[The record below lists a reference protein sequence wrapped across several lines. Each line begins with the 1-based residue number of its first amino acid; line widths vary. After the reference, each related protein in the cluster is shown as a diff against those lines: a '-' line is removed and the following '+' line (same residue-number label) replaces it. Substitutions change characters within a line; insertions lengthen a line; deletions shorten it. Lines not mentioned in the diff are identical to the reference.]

1 MLKRLSKKLILPVLA
16 LLLGAFMCA
25 CVTFRAEVLPDKTIP
40 PEPTPTLTPEPTAEL
55 TPEPMPEPVPTEEPV
70 VIDVY
75 DELGAYITGSEHY
88 QRYISFENIQ
98 VYEQADDTFVDM
110 RAVNSYPK
118 ALACALNMSFVDETG
133 ETVAKCRF
141 QTQDGQYMLILKPV
155 ENVLYSQVPTDMRV
169 TGLDFTIEYD
179 ESIGVMPDYS
189 E

>member
-40 PEPTPTLTPEPTAEL
+40 PEPTPTLTPEPTVEL

-75 DELGAYITGSEHY
+75 DEFGAYITGSEHY

-141 QTQDGQYMLILKPV
+141 QTQDGQYMLILKPG

-179 ESIGVMPDYS
+179 ESIGVMPDFS

>member
-1 MLKRLSKKLILPVLA
+1 M
-16 LLLGAFMCA
+16 
-25 CVTFRAEVLPDKTIP
+25 
-40 PEPTPTLTPEPTAEL
+40 
-55 TPEPMPEPVPTEEPV
+55 

-141 QTQDGQYMLILKPV
+141 QTQDGQYMLILKPG